1 MLKGGGQPIV
11 LGTFQCQGNITNFE
25 NRRTRVYG
33 ACSKYWWGC
42 ANGAGY
48 LQVPGQL
55 TNFENRRTRAYCAC
69 SKY

>member
-25 NRRTRVYG
+25 NRRTRFYG

-48 LQVPGQL
+48 LQVPG
-55 TNFENRRTRAYCAC
+55 
-69 SKY
+69 